1 MVSKRENIAALISS
15 VMDYMVHYKF
25 QGVDLGWKYPGDTTR
40 GGRKLADT
48 RSFSLL
54 LRQLRPACGT
64 PKGFS
69 LTLATD
75 YQYLRWFD
83 AKAIESSIDF
93 FGFVAYDLHSSWDA
107 DVLALAWSG

>member
-1 MVSKRENIAALISS
+1 VVPKRENIAALISS
-15 VMDYMVHYKF
+15 VMGYMVNYKF

-48 RSFSLL
+48 RSFFLL

-75 YQYLRWFD
+75 YRYLRWFD
-83 AKAIESSIDF
+83 AKAMESQHRLLRIR
-93 FGFVAYDLHSSWDA
+93 GL
-107 DVLALAWSG
+107 